1 MTDLIKEAAKRKPGR
16 PPLEIDWNLA
26 EKLAQIGCTD
36 EEIASIV
43 GVSYET
49 FMRRKREPVTA
60 ERLGRARS
68 MCKASLRRI
77 QWKLAEAGN
86 RDDVRVVGQA
96 APGPARQVRR
106 RRRRG
111 QQAASVDRLTW
122 RSLIHSMPSPAVM
135 RVSG

>member
-1 MTDLIKEAAKRKPGR
+1 MTDPIKEAAKRKPGR

-43 GVSYET
+43 GVSYEI

-86 RDDVRVVGQA
+86 ATMCVWLGKQLLGQRDKFDDVGA
-96 APGPARQVRR
+96 EDNKPLPWT
-106 RRRRG
+106 
-111 QQAASVDRLTW
+111 D
-122 RSLIHSMPSPAVM
+122 
-135 RVSG
+135 

>member
-1 MTDLIKEAAKRKPGR
+1 MTDVIKEAAKRKPGR
-16 PPLEIDWNLA
+16 PPLEIDWSLA

-49 FMRRKREPVTA
+49 FMRRKRDPVTG

-86 RDDVRVVGQA
+86 ATMCVLLGKQLLGQRHRFEDTQADDA
-96 APGPARQVRR
+96 KP
-106 RRRRG
+106 
-111 QQAASVDRLTW
+111 
-122 RSLIHSMPSPAVM
+122 
-135 RVSG
+135 

>member
-1 MTDLIKEAAKRKPGR
+1 MTTSIKDAIKRKPGR
-16 PPLEIDWNLA
+16 PPLEIDWALA

-43 GVSYET
+43 GVSHET
-49 FMRRKREPVTA
+49 FVRRKRDPVTA

-86 RDDVRVVGQA
+86 ATMGVWVGKQLLGQRDKFDDVGAETNQ
-96 APGPARQVRR
+96 PLPWK
-106 RRRRG
+106 
-111 QQAASVDRLTW
+111 D
-122 RSLIHSMPSPAVM
+122 
-135 RVSG
+135 